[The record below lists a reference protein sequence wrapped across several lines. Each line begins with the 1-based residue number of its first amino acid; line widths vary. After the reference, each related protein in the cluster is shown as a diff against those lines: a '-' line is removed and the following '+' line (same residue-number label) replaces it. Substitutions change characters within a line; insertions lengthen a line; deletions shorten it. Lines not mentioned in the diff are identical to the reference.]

1 MWFIRR
7 LDEGSMRSIEG
18 YIREFD
24 RGETKEKQGNMNC
37 YRLQDGSSSF
47 EGIMFY
53 RCMWSAM
60 RLVDGSRGTPSTKGY
75 AIWSDD
81 RV

>member
-18 YIREFD
+18 YVREFD

-37 YRLQDGSSSF
+37 YILQDGSSSF
-47 EGIMFY
+47 EGSSMDA
-53 RCMWSAM
+53 C
-60 RLVDGSRGTPSTKGY
+60 GPP
-75 AIWSDD
+75 
-81 RV
+81 